1 MNIEPNTRTHATRA
15 LIDLRQRIL
24 AGQIPGGTRLFEVP
38 LAEELDISRT
48 PLREALSR
56 LSSEGLLDRVQGGG
70 FVVRSFALADVIDT
84 IELRGVL
91 EGTAARLAAERGI
104 TAPQLDTLRAILARL
119 DACFGDGL
127 ENVDFEGYSDL
138 NTEFHAMLADLSGSP
153 VVIREIARVTRLP
166 FASPSAF
173 LPDKTRLDAFRRT
186 LAPAQEQHR
195 ALVEAIAAREGTR
208 AEHIARE
215 HSRAA
220 RRNVEYIFA
229 REPGLKADVPGLAL
243 ITG

>member
-1 MNIEPNTRTHATRA
+1 MDAEPTSRTHATRA

-24 AGQIPGGTRLFEVP
+24 AGQLPGGTRLFEVP

-104 TAPQLDTLRAILARL
+104 TPHQFDALCGILARL
-119 DACFGDGL
+119 DACFGDGPD
-127 ENVDFEGYSDL
+127 NVDFEGYSDL
-138 NTEFHAMLADLSGSP
+138 NTEFHSILTDLSGSP
-153 VVIREIARVTRLP
+153 VIIREINRVTSLP

-195 ALVEAIAAREGTR
+195 ALVEAIGAREGAR